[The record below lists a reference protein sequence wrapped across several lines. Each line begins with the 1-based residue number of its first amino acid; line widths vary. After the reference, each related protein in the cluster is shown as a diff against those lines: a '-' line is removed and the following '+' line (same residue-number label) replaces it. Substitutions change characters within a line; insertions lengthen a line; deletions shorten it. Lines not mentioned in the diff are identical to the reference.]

1 MKEKIWAK
9 DYNALQLQTFWKETT
24 ILIKVDA
31 AAKIIENHDKEFV
44 SVKGN
49 KKSKSVNSR

>member
-1 MKEKIWAK
+1 ML
-9 DYNALQLQTFWKETT
+9 YNCKQGYILEGNT

-49 KKSKSVNSR
+49 KKAS

>member
-1 MKEKIWAK
+1 MGKR
-9 DYNALQLQTFWKETT
+9 LQCSTTANILEGNT